1 MPADVVNVSRAE
13 RLFALRACSAFD
25 GLTTTELWRVGAS
38 LRPRQCAA
46 GESVT
51 LPGMPLA
58 ALEFVVSGRV
68 EVDDPSGRQVR
79 GPRDVIGDLVDLLDE
94 APAPHAVAIEPT
106 LTLEFDRA
114 ALEDLL
120 EDDFSIFLGVLRA
133 TARRLARG
141 AGQSSNGRSQR
152 PERGSRKSRRSLL
165 DLVERVLLLQKE
177 AHFRRCE
184 IAPLATLAEGA
195 TEFVLGPG
203 EAIFPAG
210 ATTDFFVLLVSGRAV
225 VRTPSGSYRVG
236 AGDELGMCEA
246 LAGEMHWSSATAGT
260 TLRGLRV
267 ATSSLIDVIED
278 YPSFGLGLLR
288 SLAHEVE
295 ENASPTVSAPHE
307 PSF

>member
-1 MPADVVNVSRAE
+1 MPAELVNVSRAE
-13 RLFALRACSAFD
+13 RVFALRTCSAFD
-25 GLTTTELWRVGAS
+25 GLTTTELWRVGAT

-68 EVDDPSGRQVR
+68 EVDAPSGRQVR

-133 TARRLARG
+133 AARRLARRGGHDSNVRSWKREG
-141 AGQSSNGRSQR
+141 AS
-152 PERGSRKSRRSLL
+152 PKSRRSVL
-165 DLVERVLLLQKE
+165 DLVERVLLLQE
-177 AHFRRCE
+177 DVHFRRCE

-203 EAIFPAG
+203 EPLFPAG
-210 ATTDFFVLLVSGRAV
+210 AAADHFVVLASGRAV
-225 VRTPSGSYRVG
+225 VRTHSRSFRVG
-236 AGDELGMCEA
+236 AGEEFGMYEA
-246 LAGEMHWSSATAGT
+246 LAGETHWPSATAGT
-260 TLRGLRV
+260 TLRGLRI
-267 ATSSLIDVIED
+267 AASSLIDVIED

-288 SLAHEVE
+288 ALAHEIE
-295 ENASPTVSAPHE
+295 ESAS
-307 PSF
+307 